1 MVVSLHK
8 NLNELEATK
17 LTLKNGNFYV
27 AYILEKV
34 TLLCPTKAFCIWP
47 PSTSFTS
54 FTFTPAYCPLSAWT
68 SLFLRPAP
76 VSLQVLATP
85 LP

>member
-17 LTLKNGNFYV
+17 LMLKNGNFYV

-34 TLLCPTKAFCIWP
+34 TLLCPTEASCIWP

-54 FTFTPAYCPLSAWT
+54 FHPSLLPSSRMDLLIPQACPGVFAG
-68 SLFLRPAP
+68 
-76 VSLQVLATP
+76 ATP